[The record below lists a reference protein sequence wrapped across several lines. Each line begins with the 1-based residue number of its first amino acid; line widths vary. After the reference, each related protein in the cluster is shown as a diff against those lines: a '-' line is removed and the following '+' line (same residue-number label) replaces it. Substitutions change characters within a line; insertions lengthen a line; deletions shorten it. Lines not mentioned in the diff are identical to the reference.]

1 MTNERRTVI
10 QMALVLGTVAVAC
23 AGPGGGVASAAMRDQ
38 VGAYEVEVLVDGMTL
53 PTFAHRGESFVMG
66 HKRERYVLRVH
77 NRSHRRIEAV
87 VTVDG
92 LDVIDGKAGAFSKR
106 GYLVPAWGSVDIDG
120 WRLSNQQVAAFRFSS
135 VSSSY
140 AGQTG
145 QPRNVGVIGVAVF
158 PERMIVRPRPR
169 YIPYRRVSPPWDMES
184 KGGIGSGRSSAPSH
198 DEAAPA
204 PQSAPAASAEMDAYR
219 AEAEE
224 APRKRSMNR
233 PGLGTQFGEQHDSSV
248 QEVTFVR
255 ANASHPETILGVR
268 YNDRRG
274 LVAMGVDVNGSHAWS
289 DADLRRS
296 ANPFPRSA
304 FAQPPRG
311 WNGN

>member
-10 QMALVLGTVAVAC
+10 HMALVLGTVAVAC

-66 HKRERYVLRVH
+66 HKGERYVLRVH

-92 LDVIDGKAGAFSKR
+92 LDVIDGKPGSFSKR

-135 VSSSY
+135 VSASY

-158 PERMIVRPRPR
+158 PERMVVRPRPK
-169 YIPYRRVSPPWDMES
+169 YMPHRRVAPPWEMES
-184 KGGIGSGRSSAPSH
+184 QGGIGSGRSGSSSR

-204 PQSAPAASAEMDAYR
+204 AAPSASAEMDDFGAR
-219 AEAEE
+219 EE

-255 ANASHPETILGVR
+255 ANASHPDTIMGVR

-274 LVAMGVDVNGSHAWS
+274 LVAMGIDVDGSHAWS
-289 DADLRRS
+289 DADLRRT
-296 ANPFPRSA
+296 ANPFPRSTG